1 MDLDFEDE
9 VCLNTVILSMSQS
22 FDYINFND
30 FYLDRFGGDY
40 DESIVD
46 DVVSFV
52 QSVRSSKKKKPLNFS
67 LATKRNL
74 YQREERK
81 TWSYCEVCDSAL
93 YLESTEV
100 DHRESKAE
108 GGYGVLENGAIIHP
122 ICNRFKSDRALE
134 EVRADLFD

>member
-1 MDLDFEDE
+1 
-9 VCLNTVILSMSQS
+9 
-22 FDYINFND
+22 
-30 FYLDRFGGDY
+30 
-40 DESIVD
+40 
-46 DVVSFV
+46 
-52 QSVRSSKKKKPLNFS
+52 
-67 LATKRNL
+67 
-74 YQREERK
+74 
-81 TWSYCEVCDSAL
+81 EVCDSAL

>member
-1 MDLDFEDE
+1 MFWITHCTIVLVLEW
-9 VCLNTVILSMSQS
+9 
-22 FDYINFND
+22 FDY
-30 FYLDRFGGDY
+30 
-40 DESIVD
+40 
-46 DVVSFV
+46 
-52 QSVRSSKKKKPLNFS
+52 
-67 LATKRNL
+67 
-74 YQREERK
+74 
-81 TWSYCEVCDSAL
+81 SAL

>member
-1 MDLDFEDE
+1 MIFT
-9 VCLNTVILSMSQS
+9 LNV
-22 FDYINFND
+22 
-30 FYLDRFGGDY
+30 FGDDY

-52 QSVRSSKKKKPLNFS
+52 KSVRPSKKKKPLNFS

-108 GGYGVLENGAIIHP
+108 GVLENGAIIHP
-122 ICNRFKSDRALE
+122 ICNHFKSDRDLD

>member
-1 MDLDFEDE
+1 MIFT
-9 VCLNTVILSMSQS
+9 LNV
-22 FDYINFND
+22 
-30 FYLDRFGGDY
+30 FGDDY

-52 QSVRSSKKKKPLNFS
+52 KSVRPSKKKKPLNFS

-100 DHRESKAE
+100 DHRESKA
-108 GGYGVLENGAIIHP
+108 
-122 ICNRFKSDRALE
+122 
-134 EVRADLFD
+134 